1 MEKLTLRPCL
11 LGWALTG
18 RSGRSGRRDPAG
30 RCGDSEVLLRE
41 VPAASS

>member
-18 RSGRSGRRDPAG
+18 RSGRRDPAG
-30 RCGDSEVLLRE
+30 RCGDSEVLLRK